1 MRGKLGL
8 RQLGALAAVLALA
21 AAPIPPMAAQTFTE
35 SADVVVVEV
44 PVQVVRDGQPVRG
57 LTAADFEVYDGR
69 KKQEVT
75 GFEVLDLET
84 VKSAAAAAEIPAAG
98 RRHFLMLFDLY
109 FAEPSS
115 VLKARTAAADV
126 VDKLHPTD
134 MVAVATYTAAKGPQI
149 VLGFTADRRQIAA
162 ALNSLGVPQMLDRNP
177 DPLRLVLADVRN
189 AGNSSV
195 PAKSDNSPAGG
206 DVRGAI
212 DEAAADLAETLVG
225 VSSKAQAA
233 QQQQVIAGMTRSL
246 ADLAKLMASIEG
258 RKHVVYLSEGFDAKL
273 VQGNAGVGA
282 GGTASLGDE
291 EQSASA
297 GTNVSESGEVWKVDS
312 TERYGDIKTSN
323 DVEKMLE
330 EFRRADCVIQAVD
343 IAGLR
348 GQGNLGNRRTGGKDT
363 LLNFSKS
370 TGGELYEN
378 FNDLSAAMQQMLKRT
393 SVTYVLAFQPDE
405 VKTDGTYRRLRVEVK
420 NQPRGTR
427 VIHRPGYYAP
437 RPYTSLTALEK
448 MLDAANDIASGE
460 EAGAIRTAVLAA
472 PFQVTGE
479 KAYVPV
485 LIEVDG
491 PSLLANT
498 QGTTLP
504 TEIYVYAMD
513 QGGSVHDFVSQT
525 FGLDLAKAGA
535 QLRQTGLKFFG
546 HVDLLPGDYSI
557 RVLVR
562 NGVTGASS
570 LRVLPLKVPAF
581 AQAGPVLLP
590 PFFPEPTNKWLLAR
604 EQRENQ
610 VQVPYPFLQQDQ
622 PYIPASKPVLGA
634 EEEAAVSLV
643 AYNLPAGDLR
653 AQAKVL
659 SRDGKDL
666 GAGELRLLG
675 RESGSPNRLKATF
688 RPPRLEPGE
697 YQLQV
702 TLVDASGATQTSST
716 PFVVGKGASG

>member
-1 MRGKLGL
+1 MRGKLEL
-8 RQLGALAAVLALA
+8 RRLGALAAVLALA
-21 AAPIPPMAAQTFTE
+21 LATTTQPAPMAAQTFSE

-69 KKQEVT
+69 QKQAVT
-75 GFEVLDLET
+75 GFEVLDLE
-84 VKSAAAAAEIPAAG
+84 VAAPAGRAAAEVPAAG

-109 FAEPSS
+109 FAEPKS

-149 VLGFTADRRQIAA
+149 VLGFTSDRRQIGA
-162 ALNSLGVPQMLDRNP
+162 ALNSLGVPQMLDRSP
-177 DPLRLVLADVRN
+177 DPLRLVLADTQ
-189 AGNSSV
+189 A
-195 PAKSDNSPAGG
+195 AQNSPQKSGSDLG
-206 DVRGAI
+206 LDVRAAI
-212 DEAAADLAETLVG
+212 DEAAVDLAETLAG
-225 VSSKAQAA
+225 VSGRAQAA
-233 QQQQVIAGMTRSL
+233 QQKAVITGMTRSL
-246 ADLAKLMASIEG
+246 ADLAKMMAGVEG
-258 RKHVVYLSEGFDAKL
+258 RKHVVYLSEGFDSKL
-273 VQGNAGVGA
+273 VQG
-282 GGTASLGDE
+282 SLG
-291 EQSASA
+291 ASTSDT
-297 GTNVSESGEVWKVDS
+297 GSLGEDRPTNSNVSESGEIWKVDS
-312 TERYGDIKTSN
+312 EERYGDIKTGN

-348 GQGNLGNRRTGGKDT
+348 GQADLAGRRTGGKDT
-363 LLNFSKS
+363 LFNFAKS

-393 SVTYVLAFQPDE
+393 SVTYVLAFQPDQL
-405 VKTDGTYRRLRVEVK
+405 KADGAYRRLRVELK
-420 NQPRGTR
+420 GQPRGTR

-437 RPYTSLTALEK
+437 RPYTSLTGLEK

-460 EAGAIRTAVLAA
+460 EAGAIRTSVLAA
-472 PFQVTGE
+472 AFKVAGE

-491 PSLLANT
+491 PTLLANT

-504 TEIYVYAMD
+504 AEIYVYAMD
-513 QGGSVHDFVSQT
+513 KGGSVHDFVSQT
-525 FGLDLAKAGA
+525 FGLDLAKTGA

-570 LRVLPLKVPAF
+570 LRVLPLHVPVF

-590 PFFPEPTNKWLLAR
+590 PFFPEPMNKWLLAR

-622 PYIPASKPVLGA
+622 PYIPSSKPVLGSEQESA
-634 EEEAAVSLV
+634 LSLV
-643 AYNLPAGDLR
+643 AYNLPAGELK
-653 AQAKVL
+653 AQSKVF
-659 SRDGKDL
+659 SRDGKEL

-675 RESGSPNRLKATF
+675 RESGSPDRLKATF

-697 YQLQV
+697 YRLQV
-702 TLVDASGATQTSST
+702 TLVDASGASQTSST